1 MNKKSEILPLTGLR
15 FIAALF
21 VFFFHIH
28 IRWSLATNP
37 FLKNILDQGAIG
49 MSVFFILSGFILAYQ
64 YAGARTTQKSY
75 LVNRFARIYPIYAF
89 TAIATLPWIGITFVS
104 TSNTDIATG
113 IGQGILLIFA
123 NIFIIQA
130 WFPQFFSFWNDGA
143 SWSISVEVF
152 CYIILPFAST
162 LLEQL
167 TIRQLCA
174 VAFICI
180 LFSALPGLSAALFPS
195 PAVSIFYSLPIFRLP
210 EFILGVCTCLAAKE
224 GLGNRYGTFSQ
235 LVVLAV
241 IFIYL
246 GFAGPALPIYVG
258 HNWIVAP
265 SIAFIILSLSNSRG
279 FISLILSSKP
289 LLWLGKISYCIYS
302 LQFLIIVPLIK
313 HHDVIIEKF
322 SLMQNNWILA
332 MTALFF
338 LILFSGIANYF
349 IEEPSRIWI
358 KRRYHQ
364 ISSEK

>member
-1 MNKKSEILPLTGLR
+1 
-15 FIAALF
+15 
-21 VFFFHIH
+21 
-28 IRWSLATNP
+28 
-37 FLKNILDQGAIG
+37 